1 MMTQH
6 QLETKNGRLRCT
18 MCGQTW
24 KNPPASECVGVSVYA
39 WGQWPEHLLTKK
51 QMGDA
56 GYQTGKKLP
65 APAGAC
71 YREKSPDGIMWLYDR
86 SQGVPKK
93 VISAEARESLKA
105 AAEKSRQGWYCTR
118 CGQPHGEVYRRDWRP
133 YKLNPPGLCTQCKDR
148 ELSMK
153 WAGDLLSGDFVI
165 LDTETTGLTDEDEI
179 VQIAVIDPTGKA
191 LLNTYVQPL
200 RAGRLLEKHDGLS
213 ASDINGITP
222 DMLTNAPIW
231 PDVYAQLATILT
243 GKRVVI
249 YNAAFDERMIQ
260 DNCRLHGIV
269 PAPFEAEC
277 AMLEYARWYGVW
289 SSYFKDYRWQPLN
302 GGHDALG
309 DCLTCLEL
317 IKQMVDSDKRDSLA

>member
-6 QLETKNGRLRCT
+6 QLETENGRLRCT
-18 MCGQTW
+18 ACGQTW
-24 KNPPASECVGVSVYA
+24 ENPPTSPCVGVRVYA

-56 GYQTGKKLP
+56 GFQTGKQLP

-71 YREKSPDGIMWLYDR
+71 YRKKSPDGVMWLYDR
-86 SQGVPKK
+86 NQGVAKK
-93 VISAEARESLKA
+93 VISPEAREKLQA
-105 AAEKSRQGWYCTR
+105 AAKRSQEGWYCTR
-118 CGQPHGEVYRRDWRP
+118 CGQAHGDVYRGRWRA
-133 YKLNPPGLCTQCKDR
+133 YKLNPPGLCVRCEDQAR
-148 ELSMK
+148 SVK
-153 WAGDLLSGDFVI
+153 WACDLLSSDFVI
-165 LDTETTGLTDEDEI
+165 LDSETTGLTREDEI
-179 VQIAVIDPTGKA
+179 VQIAVIDPAGNA

-200 RAGRLLEKHDGLS
+200 RAGRLLEKRDSVS
-213 ASDINGITP
+213 ASEINGITP

-231 PDVYAQLATILT
+231 PDVYALLATILT

-289 SSYFKDYRWQPLN
+289 SSYFEDYRWQPLN
-302 GGHDALG
+302 GGHDALS
-309 DCLTCLEL
+309 DCLACLAV
-317 IKQMVDSDKRDSLA
+317 IQQMVDSDKRDSVR